1 MEGTRYSGASGGRQE
16 VGLPGGGWVVSAG
29 DRLRYKVYPE
39 LDGALTYS
47 ATYVAVEVVFADGSR
62 HAGIDQYGKPADAA
76 GQGAAKILY
85 AGQWN
90 DVQVDLTAAAGQ
102 TIAQLVLVVDAPQ
115 AGHEFAGWI
124 DDVEVGPAPAE
135 PDGSDLTAYVDT
147 RRGTNASHDFSRGN
161 TLPITAWPNGFNFL
175 TPVTNASTH
184 RWPYE
189 YHRANNADNRPELQ
203 GLTFSHQPSPW
214 MGDRDQLT
222 IMPVAA
228 AEPLGDPAERATAFS
243 HDDEIAR
250 PDLYSVALANG
261 VRAELT
267 PSDHGAIFRFTFPA
281 DAAAQHLIFDTI
293 D

>member
-1 MEGTRYSGASGGRQE
+1 MLPVGGQL
-16 VGLPGGGWVVSAG
+16 VAAG

-39 LDGALTYS
+39 LDAGLTYA
-47 ATYVAVEVVFADGSR
+47 ATYVAVEVVFTDGTR
-62 HAGIDQYGKPADAA
+62 YAGVDQYGKPADAA

-85 AGQWN
+85 ADQWN
-90 DVQVDLTAAAGQ
+90 DVQVDLTAAAGR
-102 TIAQLVLVVDAPQ
+102 TIAQLVLVVDAP
-115 AGHEFAGWI
+115 GSSDFAGWI
-124 DDVEVGPAPAE
+124 DDVEVGPAPLE
-135 PDGSDLTAYVDT
+135 PDGSDLAAYVDT

-175 TPVTNASTH
+175 TPVTDASTY

-228 AEPLGDPAERATAFS
+228 AEPLGDPAER
-243 HDDEIAR
+243 
-250 PDLYSVALANG
+250 
-261 VRAELT
+261 
-267 PSDHGAIFRFTFPA
+267 
-281 DAAAQHLIFDTI
+281 
-293 D
+293 